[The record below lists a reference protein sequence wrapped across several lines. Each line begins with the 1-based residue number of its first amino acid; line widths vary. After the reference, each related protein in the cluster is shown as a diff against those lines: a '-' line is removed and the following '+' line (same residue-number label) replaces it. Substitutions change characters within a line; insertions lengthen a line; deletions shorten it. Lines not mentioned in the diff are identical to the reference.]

1 MPSHKTF
8 IRTIQKSQVNLI
20 KQQIESM
27 PDFITLT
34 FKSHSALSLAVS
46 NNDLVV
52 AKLLLDYGADV
63 NFGMPQMLRTPLH
76 IAVFH
81 GFLDIADML
90 IAHKAEVRAKD
101 VLGLNVAHHAIDANN
116 LEAVEYCIESLGIH
130 TETRDNNGLTL
141 LLRAIVAK
149 ASLDIIRFLLDK
161 KASQAVRDNNKMSIL
176 QHVRMTNDQ
185 ELVDLLCNYKPK
197 SRTDAKQKM
206 KHNVQKLI
214 MSRQL
219 KKEETDDETNDE
231 SVSAFEQS
239 VLFK

>member
-1 MPSHKTF
+1 MLQSFCLTTEPRYRSSLL
-8 IRTIQKSQVNLI
+8 IQRND
-20 KQQIESM
+20 QQE
-27 PDFITLT
+27 
-34 FKSHSALSLAVS
+34 
-46 NNDLVV
+46 
-52 AKLLLDYGADV
+52 KLLQV
-63 NFGMPQMLRTPLH
+63 NFGIPEMRRTPLH
-76 IAVFH
+76 IAIFL
-81 GFLDIADML
+81 GFLDMADLL
-90 IAHKAEVRAKD
+90 IAHRAEIRARD
-101 VLGLNVAHHAIDANN
+101 MLGLNVAHHAIDANN
-116 LEAVEYCIESLGIH
+116 LEAVEYCIEELGIH

-197 SRTDAKQKM
+197 SKTDAKQKM

-214 MSRQL
+214 MSRQM
-219 KKEETDDETNDE
+219 KRDETDDETGDE